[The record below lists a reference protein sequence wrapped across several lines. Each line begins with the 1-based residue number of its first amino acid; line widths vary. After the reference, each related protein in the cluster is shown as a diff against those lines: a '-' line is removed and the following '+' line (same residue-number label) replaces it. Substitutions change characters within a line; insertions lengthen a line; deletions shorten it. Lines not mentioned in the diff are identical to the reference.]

1 METQISV
8 ETEIDLE
15 EESEVYKTNLLKD
28 ERGKRQT
35 HVDVLLI
42 GMVYAAF
49 VERILIIYSNTGRAM
64 IKHPTNNHS
73 GKDEDL
79 FIFEDKY
86 FILPIEH
93 WIGLIQKI
101 GRRFVV
107 PLVYFLSG
115 SNVFYSLFKRSEREF

>member
-1 METQISV
+1 MF
-8 ETEIDLE
+8 LE
-15 EESEVYKTNLLKD
+15 S
-28 ERGKRQT
+28 
-35 HVDVLLI
+35 
-42 GMVYAAF
+42 
-49 VERILIIYSNTGRAM
+49 ILIIYSNTGKAM

-79 FIFEDKY
+79 FILEDKY